1 MTSISRR
8 SFLAVAAASGAA
20 ALSNTVSAQEKPNV
34 SEKFK
39 DYPAGAKSAAKYP
52 ALPEPLPDLSLT
64 ETFSLGKS
72 PLNEGSCITA
82 CHWGIVRP
90 QVRGGKMVALH
101 PFEYDYAP
109 SQNINGLCNLPYSAS
124 RIHYPMVRES
134 YLKDG
139 PASREKRGTDRWVRV
154 SWDQA
159 LDLVANELKRIYPRL
174 EHFVLGG
181 VSYER
186 HSSPRV
192 SSDPRV

>member
-72 PLNEGSCITA
+72 PLNEGSCITLKF
-82 CHWGIVRP
+82 CV
-90 QVRGGKMVALH
+90 
-101 PFEYDYAP
+101 
-109 SQNINGLCNLPYSAS
+109 S
-124 RIHYPMVRES
+124 R
-134 YLKDG
+134 
-139 PASREKRGTDRWVRV
+139 
-154 SWDQA
+154 
-159 LDLVANELKRIYPRL
+159 
-174 EHFVLGG
+174 
-181 VSYER
+181 
-186 HSSPRV
+186 SSLF
-192 SSDPRV
+192 

>member
-8 SFLAVAAASGAA
+8 SFLAIAAASGAA
-20 ALSNTVSAQEKPNV
+20 ALSNTVSAQEKPSV

-90 QVRGGKMVALH
+90 QIRGGKMVALH

-109 SQNINGLCNLPYSAS
+109 SPNINGLCNLPYSAS

-159 LDLVANELKRIYPRL
+159 LDLVR
-174 EHFVLGG
+174 
-181 VSYER
+181 
-186 HSSPRV
+186 
-192 SSDPRV
+192 

>member
-20 ALSNTVSAQEKPNV
+20 ALSNTVSAQEKPSV

-101 PFEYDYAP
+101 PSTTTRLLRILTVFA
-109 SQNINGLCNLPYSAS
+109 ICLILPQ
-124 RIHYPMVRES
+124 ES
-134 YLKDG
+134 II
-139 PASREKRGTDRWVRV
+139 RWSGKVT
-154 SWDQA
+154 
-159 LDLVANELKRIYPRL
+159 
-174 EHFVLGG
+174 
-181 VSYER
+181 
-186 HSSPRV
+186 
-192 SSDPRV
+192 